1 MRKIKL
7 IAAITFFSLSFAG
20 STNAQTAEQTEKAT
34 KQTERMTTDLSL
46 TGEQVTQAQQINLGI
61 IMKND
66 AIRSSES
73 MTQEEKNNAI
83 ASNNDARKEMFRGI
97 LSEEQFKKY
106 EEMQTLRPGMRKEIK
121 KIEKPIEK
129 KELENN

>member
-34 KQTERMTTDLSL
+34 KQTERMTSDLSL
-46 TGEQVTQAQQINLGI
+46 TSEQVTQAQQINLGI